1 MIHKDKQEIF
11 RMLSQVVYW
20 GLLGG
25 VCILAIDYELIKP
38 STHVDG
44 AVSCFIEE
52 RMNGW
57 VIGIDLF
64 IQFVIA
70 GMSALFLRGRYIDFV
85 REEISRSFYAL
96 GAFSGCLV
104 VVLHVYFA
112 KYVPARSGSLPA
124 DVAMAFLLFAF
135 PVGLGF
141 GLYWLNRP
149 AKEESPASH
158 QSNKASGDAA

>member
-1 MIHKDKQEIF
+1 MRQKDKQEVF
-11 RMLSQVVYW
+11 RILSQVVYW

-25 VCILAIDYELIKP
+25 ACILAINYELIKP
-38 STHVDG
+38 STQIDG

-52 RMNGW
+52 RMNGL

-70 GMSALFLRGRYIDFV
+70 GMSALFLKGRYVDFV

-96 GAFSGCLV
+96 GAFSGCLL
-104 VVLHVYFA
+104 VVLRVYFV
-112 KYVPARSGSLPA
+112 KYVPVRSGSLLA
-124 DVAMAFLLFAF
+124 DVAMTFLLFAF
-135 PVGLGF
+135 PVALGF

-149 AKEESPASH
+149 AKEELSATH
-158 QSNKASGDAA
+158 